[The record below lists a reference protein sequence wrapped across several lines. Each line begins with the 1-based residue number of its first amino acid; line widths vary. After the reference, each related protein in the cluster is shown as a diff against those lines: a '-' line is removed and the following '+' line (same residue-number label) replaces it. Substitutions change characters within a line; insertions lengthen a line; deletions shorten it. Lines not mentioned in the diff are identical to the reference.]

1 MSRYHL
7 FLAVVAAVASAA
19 PGSAQAAGVDLV
31 LSTTA
36 VQHGVPCA
44 AFTQVP
50 YFPWVTPGETWLF
63 QVYSKPQTAHFILLG
78 PPPTSSTAIPGI
90 ENLLLIHEPVLV
102 LLSGVTGPVDPSSFC
117 GQGHADYLLK
127 VPYGPNPGHDYSL
140 QALALSSTTGNWA
153 FSRHQWL
160 TYL

>member
-1 MSRYHL
+1 MNRASL
-7 FLAVVAAVASAA
+7 FLAAVAAVVYAA

-31 LSTTA
+31 LSSTA
-36 VQHGVPCA
+36 VQHGVPCST
-44 AFTQVP
+44 FTQVP

-63 QVYSKPQTAHFILLG
+63 QVYSQPQTAHCVLLG
-78 PPPTSSTAIPGI
+78 PPPASSTAIPGI
-90 ENLLLIHEPVLV
+90 ENLLLIHDPVLV
-102 LLSGVTGPVDPSSFC
+102 LLSGVTGPVDPASFC
-117 GQGHADYLLK
+117 GQGHTDYLLK